1 MNKYVLLF
9 ISTPAITHLP
19 YLTQPTLWTLQVAQA
34 EARCASK
41 EEMITL
47 LGKRRSKIGMFEG
60 DLVNG
65 ELEIGQVAAHL
76 NDILPAKEIVDSI
89 WEEFCALRLDPLRR

>member
-1 MNKYVLLF
+1 M
-9 ISTPAITHLP
+9 
-19 YLTQPTLWTLQVAQA
+19 AQA

-41 EEMITL
+41 EELATL

-60 DLVNG
+60 DLENG

-76 NDILPAKEIVDSI
+76 NDILPAKDIVESI
-89 WEEFCALRLDPLRR
+89 WRDFSALSKNPLLFQK

>member
-1 MNKYVLLF
+1 MNHINSWF
-9 ISTPAITHLP
+9 
-19 YLTQPTLWTLQVAQA
+19 QVAQA

-41 EEMITL
+41 EELIAL

-60 DLVNG
+60 NLQDG

-76 NDILPAKEIVDSI
+76 NDILPAKEIVESI
-89 WEEFCALRLDPLRR
+89 WQEFCALREDPLRR